1 MDFKHS
7 FAITGLILSGCST
20 TNTLSTNTFFDTEI
34 DTRKEIIR
42 TPNLQEINTID
53 IGENLYQKL
62 FLTPKNTYS
71 VKINGNIEISSD
83 KKERNY
89 YWLLLGIPGA
99 AIMELTADEQAIT
112 DNDTWLNAYDLR
124 TTEQGYAAI
133 CPNENY
139 CLIDKDWDD
148 IFDHISIEK
157 SSDLKSL
164 KTPINYTKTL
174 NSPSLKEGDFKYIAL
189 YQGKVDNK
197 IRVSF
202 REFYNNLSRPNFTQ
216 DIEYEYNEDSK
227 TIIGFKG
234 LRIEVLSAGNQTIT
248 YKVLSDFN

>member
-1 MDFKHS
+1 MDFKYS
-7 FAITGLILSGCST
+7 FTLISLILSGCST
-20 TNTLSTNTFFDTEI
+20 TNVLSTNTFFDSEI
-34 DTRKEIIR
+34 DTSKKTIR
-42 TPNLQEINTID
+42 TPNLQEVNTID

-71 VKINGNIEISSD
+71 VQIKDKFELTSD
-83 KKERNY
+83 EKERNY

-99 AIMELTADEQAIT
+99 AIMELTADEQTIT
-112 DNDTWLNAYDLR
+112 DNDAKLKTYDLR
-124 TTEQGYAAI
+124 ATEQGYAAI
-133 CPNENY
+133 CPKENY
-139 CLIDKDWDD
+139 CLIDKDWNDD
-148 IFDHISIEK
+148 FEYVSIEK

-164 KTPINYTKTL
+164 KTPISYTKTVD
-174 NSPSLKEGDFKYIAL
+174 SPSLKEGDFKYIAL

-216 DIEYEYNEDSK
+216 DIEYEYSEDSK

-234 LRIEVLSAGNQTIT
+234 LRIEVINAGNQTIT
-248 YKVLSDFN
+248 YKVLNDFN